1 MKILSVHEGVV
12 PISSS
17 IRNAW
22 IDFSSMD
29 CSIVAIVSDVVVDG
43 EPVVGYG
50 FNSNGRYSAGE
61 ILRRRAIPRLLDAAP
76 ESLLNEA
83 GDLDPTLAWPI
94 MMNNEKPGG
103 HGERSVAIGV
113 LDMALFD
120 LAAKIAGQPLYRY
133 LSDRYGDGQPDD
145 SVFVY
150 AAGGYYAPGKTLSDL
165 QDEMRRFLDMGYSVV
180 KMKIGGTDL
189 ADDLKRI
196 DAVLEVLDGDASR
209 LAVDVN
215 GRFDLQTALDYGRAI
230 EPYGLFWYEEIGDP
244 LDYRL
249 NAIVS
254 EQYSG
259 SIATGENLFS
269 VQDARNLI
277 RYGGMRP
284 DRDYI
289 QVDPALSYGL
299 TEYLRVQDMLKRAR
313 LVLASLHS
321 PWRTPV
327 LAAHRRC
334 PQARRQRVLPGRVP
348 AHRRLRR
355 RRGGLR
361 QPGRAHRDPRHRFR
375 GQERLLQGVAR
386 AAPLTDRIF
395 GAPRVFT
402 AGRRARHRCPATGR
416 RPART
421 HHGRKQPC
429 TA

>member
-29 CSIVAIVSDVVVDG
+29 CSIVAIVSDVVRDG

-61 ILRRRAIPRLLDAAP
+61 ILRRRMIPRLLEAEP
-76 ESLLNEA
+76 EILLDKTGNV
-83 GDLDPTLAWPI
+83 DPTRAWPI

-103 HGERSVAIGV
+103 HGERSVAVGV

-120 LAAKIAGQPLYRY
+120 LAAKIAEKPLYRY
-133 LSDRYGDGQPDD
+133 LSDRFGDGQPDD

-150 AAGGYYAPGKTLSDL
+150 AAGGYYAPGKTITDL
-165 QDEMRRFLDMGYSVV
+165 QDEMRRFLDEGYSVV
-180 KMKIGGTDL
+180 KMKIGGADL
-189 ADDLKRI
+189 AEDLKRI
-196 DAVLEVLDGDASR
+196 EAVIDVLDGDGSR

-215 GRFDLQTALDYGRAI
+215 GRFDLQTALEYAKAI

-254 EQYSG
+254 EQYRG
-259 SIATGENLFS
+259 PIATGENLFS

-299 TEYLRVQDMLKRAR
+299 TEYMRVQDMLRQHGWSSR
-313 LVLASLHS
+313 RCIPHGGHQFSLHIAAALKLGGNES
-321 PWRTPV
+321 YPGEFQPTGGFADDAVVQNSRVAPGDHPGIGLEGKANFHQV
-327 LAAHRRC
+327 L
-334 PQARRQRVLPGRVP
+334 
-348 AHRRLRR
+348 
-355 RRGGLR
+355 RGLY
-361 QPGRAHRDPRHRFR
+361 A
-375 GQERLLQGVAR
+375 
-386 AAPLTDRIF
+386 
-395 GAPRVFT
+395 
-402 AGRRARHRCPATGR
+402 
-416 RPART
+416 
-421 HHGRKQPC
+421 
-429 TA
+429 